1 MQEQELSALVAL
13 CAAKKAE
20 LKLTNV
26 VIADMCRFSISS
38 VDRFFRCD
46 MKRPTWEFIRALAQI
61 LDIPTQE
68 IRAVAPNMREGFR
81 GDPMPPQD
89 RDHVASSQDLNDLV
103 DVYRSL
109 VQQKEETFTDALHSV
124 EDDFADALSS
134 LKSQHKI
141 AIDELNTKHSDEI
154 KRLTRITRNLFTACC
169 VLVLALFVVLCI
181 FR

>member
-1 MQEQELSALVAL
+1 
-13 CAAKKAE
+13 
-20 LKLTNV
+20 
-26 VIADMCRFSISS
+26 
-38 VDRFFRCD
+38 
-46 MKRPTWEFIRALAQI
+46 
-61 LDIPTQE
+61 
-68 IRAVAPNMREGFR
+68 MREGFR
-81 GDPMPPQD
+81 GDPMPPAD
-89 RDHVASSQDLNDLV
+89 RERVASSQDLNDLV

-141 AIDELNTKHSDEI
+141 AIDELKAKHSDEI